1 MRFIVLFISLFWLS
15 FAQANNNVL
24 DDLIKPNQPVFL
36 KVDQAFKHDF
46 DQQGKQLFLAFDIA
60 DGYYLYKQKLQFVA
74 KEATLIE
81 PTLPEGEMIEDEYFG
96 KTDVYFGE
104 FVTVLKFSEIK
115 EGAVLKIRYQGCAE
129 AGLCYPPE
137 TITIPLVS
145 YTTSPNSEPS
155 SQAEADKT
163 SSTDSS
169 LTERLAD
176 QSLLTNLAV
185 FFLLGL
191 GLALTPCVFPMFPI
205 LSSLIAGQSGVLS
218 TKKAFML
225 SFIYVQGMAITYAAL
240 GLVVAKLGGHI
251 TGYLQHPILLISFS
265 ILFVVLAC
273 SMFGFFDIK
282 LPESWMTRLTQLSN
296 KQKNGQ
302 YVGVFLMGILS
313 GLIASP
319 CTTAPLSA
327 ALLYVA
333 QSGDYVFGAVTLYV
347 LSLGM
352 GVPLLLMGTSGGKLL
367 PKAGAWMNQ
376 VKTLFGFIM
385 LMVPLILLERI
396 VAFDIILIL
405 GALLLLATAIYLYYW
420 QIQTQSAKAKTIL
433 WTSAFVLAF
442 IGLSVLQNQIF
453 PSSSVVKTSSGLQT
467 APASNE
473 FINVSNL
480 SELDNMLARAQQEN
494 KLVMLDLY
502 AEWCVA
508 CKEFEHKTF
517 PDERVQGEF
526 EHYML
531 LKADLTESD
540 DVTMEFMERFTVFG
554 LPSIL
559 FFDLQG
565 NELSEQRVTGFL
577 NATDF
582 SEHLEKLRH
591 SQNL

>member
-1 MRFIVLFISLFWLS
+1 MRFIVLFISLFWLN
-15 FAQANNNVL
+15 FAQANNVL
-24 DDLIKPNQPVFL
+24 DDLIKPNQPAFL

-46 DQQGKQLFLAFDIA
+46 DQQGKQLFIAFDIA

-81 PTLPEGEMIEDEYFG
+81 PTLPDGEMIEDEYFG
-96 KTDVYFGE
+96 KTDVYFSE
-104 FVTVLKFSEIK
+104 FVTVLKFSEIN

-137 TITIPLVS
+137 TITIPLIS
-145 YTTSPNSEPS
+145 YAATPNNEPPTPATTQQTANSEP
-155 SQAEADKT
+155 
-163 SSTDSS
+163 S
-169 LTERLAD
+169 LTERLAN

-240 GLVVAKLGGHI
+240 GLVIAKLGGHI
-251 TGYLQHPILLISFS
+251 TTYLQHPRLLISFS
-265 ILFVVLAC
+265 ILFVVFAF

-282 LPESWMTRLTQLSN
+282 LPQSWMTKLTQLSN

-302 YVGVFLMGILS
+302 YVGVFIMGILS

-333 QSGDYVFGAVTLYV
+333 QSGDYIFGAVTLYV

-376 VKTLFGFIM
+376 VKTLFGFII
-385 LMVPLILLERI
+385 LVVPLILLERI
-396 VAFDIILIL
+396 VAFEIILTL
-405 GALLLLATAIYLYYW
+405 GALLFLATAIYLYYW
-420 QIQTQSAKAKTIL
+420 HIQTQSAKAKTIL

-442 IGLSVLQNQIF
+442 ISLSVLQSQLFPGSSTVQTSNQ
-453 PSSSVVKTSSGLQT
+453 KQAEQT
-467 APASNE
+467 PNE
-473 FINVSNL
+473 FINIKNL
-480 SELDNMLARAQQEN
+480 AELDEMIVRAQQEN
-494 KLVMLDLY
+494 KIVMLDLY

-517 PDERVQGEF
+517 PDERVQTEF
-526 EHYML
+526 NHYML

-540 DVTMEFMERFTVFG
+540 EVTMEFMERFTVFG

-565 NELSEQRVTGFL
+565 NELTEQRVTGFL
-577 NATDF
+577 DATDF
-582 SEHLEKLRH
+582 SQHLEKLRR